1 MAKVYLSLGSNIE
14 ATKYIVAALDFL
26 AVEFT
31 DLQIS
36 SVFESVAVGFR
47 GDNFY
52 NLVVAIDTD
61 LSVGELSILLKKIED
76 TNGRDRSGPK
86 FSGRTLDI
94 DILTY
99 DYFLG
104 IIDGV
109 ELPRAEILINAFVLW
124 PLAEI
129 ASEEVHPQADKSY
142 AELWACYDKSSQQLW
157 PINFEWCGQAISHAL

>member
-14 ATKYIVAALDFL
+14 AAKHIVAALDYL
-26 AVEFT
+26 AAEFT
-31 DLQIS
+31 ELQIS

-61 LSVGELSILLKKIED
+61 LSVGGLSILLKKIED
-76 TNGRDRSGPK
+76 ANGRVRSGPK

-104 IIDGV
+104 VFDGV
-109 ELPRAEILINAFVLW
+109 ELPRAEVLINAFVLW

-129 ASEEVHPQADKSY
+129 AAEDVHPQVSKSY

-157 PINFEWCGQAISHAL
+157 PINFEWGGKAISHAI